1 MPRRLNQELTMRH
14 RSKKKVLSRVS
25 ASRQALYRQ
34 LAINLIMH
42 GRMTTTLA
50 KAKAIRPFV
59 ERAITTGK
67 ANTLTARRLLLKK
80 LANDT
85 AVKKVLADLSPKYT
99 SRAGGYTRITKLGR
113 RQGDASP
120 TAIIEFV

>member
-1 MPRRLNQELTMRH
+1 MRH
-14 RSKKKVLSRVS
+14 RSKKKVLSRVA

-59 ERAITTGK
+59 ERAVTTGK

-85 AVKKVLADLSPKYT
+85 AVKKVLADLSPKYA